1 MSQQDIQSII
11 EENDKIKLNET
22 EHSVKKKIFNLS
34 KMEALV
40 HSDPKLSNIY
50 DQMAEGGSEKFGYHY
65 NEMIMNVIFNDYI
78 LNDVNYL
85 RKYRNS
91 IAKKKKRRDKT
102 GINKLRA
109 TSKPKS
115 TEKDVVDETTGAA
128 SSGAFSSAA
137 AWSSDGETHAKPA
150 WKGGIVVNEK
160 KETEDEAKEREVD
173 FINDRSSEFGTVLSL
188 RDKNDLNIIKND
200 IKTKKYDSANINN
213 NIMGKGGIK
222 EGNFFSDDTNFIINP
237 SGFEKYVNMLNE
249 EINSMA
255 TGETPKSML
264 KTRDS
269 IKLRE
274 PLTQGTGNDGS
285 TVDTPSESG
294 EPIAESKVVSN
305 VFTILSKTLDKD
317 LDLLNSIKANEPKT
331 LDDLNK
337 IQNTNKTN
345 AKEIGKNIYKDLQE
359 SLGKNATAG
368 DYIKDFLDSTDPRFE
383 GKTKEQRKKMA
394 LAAYYSRMD
403 EARESNTYL
412 VTGFEI
418 IKDPEKLYTDLEK
431 NQESKEAL
439 KNKGNIPSSNGKDVV
454 KRNATDDELTQIEL
468 NRGIGLEDI
477 VFDVDPGDKFKDKIK
492 KEMGDDLYKSRE
504 AKLKFRAEQPLYNKE
519 AQPVT
524 NVKDKKTYSNKF
536 EDNLKESLIN
546 GKYVDNLGNRR
557 FTAFKLS
564 EVTLSESV
572 DKKWLPITFDGL
584 GNMYNS
590 VADMSINESTLNTLE
605 ENKYFFNEECGC
617 VHTVKQVDKNISE
630 NRNLGFE
637 KFRKLSGYKPNEFV
651 DTKHTRDLLK

>member
-1 MSQQDIQSII
+1 MSQQDIQTII

-115 TEKDVVDETTGAA
+115 TEKDTVDETTGAA
-128 SSGAFSSAA
+128 SSGSFSSAA

-150 WKGGIVVNEK
+150 WKGGVVVNEK
-160 KETEDEAKEREVD
+160 KETEDEAKEREVN
-173 FINDRSSEFGTVLSL
+173 FINNKSSEFGTVLSL

-200 IKTKKYDSANINN
+200 IKTKKYDSTNIGNSIMKNN
-213 NIMGKGGIK
+213 VSEEI
-222 EGNFFSDDTNFIINP
+222 NFIINP
-237 SGFEKYVNMLNE
+237 DGFEKYFNSLNE

-269 IKLRE
+269 MKLRE
-274 PLTQGTGNDGS
+274 PLTQGASDDSSIG
-285 TVDTPSESG
+285 DTQTDNS
-294 EPIAESKVVSN
+294 EPIAESKVISN

-337 IQNTNKTN
+337 LQNNNKTN
-345 AKEIGKNIYKDLQE
+345 AKEIGKNVYKDLQE

-403 EARESNTYL
+403 EARESNTHL

-418 IKDPEKLYTDLEK
+418 INDPKKLYADLEK

-439 KNKGNIPSSNGKDVV
+439 KNKGNTPSSNGKDVV

-477 VFDVDPGDKFKDKIK
+477 VFDVDPGDKYNDKIK

-524 NVKDKKTYSNKF
+524 NVKDKKTYTNKF

-564 EVTLSESV
+564 QVTLSESV
-572 DKKWLPITFDGL
+572 DRKWFPISFDGL
-584 GNMYNS
+584 GNMYNT
-590 VADMSINESTLNTLE
+590 VADMSINENTLNTLE
-605 ENKYFFNEECGC
+605 DNKYFFNEECGC
-617 VHTVKQVDKNISE
+617 IHTVKQINKNISE
-630 NRNLGFE
+630 NRNLEFE

>member
-1 MSQQDIQSII
+1 MSQQDIQTII

-65 NEMIMNVIFNDYI
+65 NEMIMNVIFNDYV

-109 TSKPKS
+109 TSKSKS
-115 TEKDVVDETTGAA
+115 TEKDTVDETTGAA
-128 SSGAFSSAA
+128 SSGSFSSAA

-150 WKGGIVVNEK
+150 WKGGVVVNEK
-160 KETEDEAKEREVD
+160 KETEDEAKEREVS
-173 FINDRSSEFGTVLSL
+173 FINDKSSEFGTVLSL

-200 IKTKKYDSANINN
+200 IKTKKYDSTNIGNSIMKNN
-213 NIMGKGGIK
+213 VSEEI
-222 EGNFFSDDTNFIINP
+222 NFIINP
-237 SGFEKYVNMLNE
+237 DGFEKYFNSLNE

-269 IKLRE
+269 MKLRE
-274 PLTQGTGNDGS
+274 PLTQGASDDSSIG
-285 TVDTPSESG
+285 DTQTDNS
-294 EPIAESKVVSN
+294 EPIAESKVISN

-337 IQNTNKTN
+337 IQNNNKTN
-345 AKEIGKNIYKDLQE
+345 AKEIGKNVYKDLQE

-403 EARESNTYL
+403 EARESNTHL

-418 IKDPEKLYTDLEK
+418 INDPKKLYADLEK

-439 KNKGNIPSSNGKDVV
+439 KNKGNTPSSNGKDVV
-454 KRNATDDELTQIEL
+454 KRSATDDELTQIEL

-477 VFDVDPGDKFKDKIK
+477 VFDVDPGDKYKDKIK
-492 KEMGDDLYKSRE
+492 KEMGADLYKSRE

-524 NVKDKKTYSNKF
+524 NVKDKKTHTNKF
-536 EDNLKESLIN
+536 EDNLNESLIN

-564 EVTLSESV
+564 QVTLSESV
-572 DKKWLPITFDGL
+572 DRKWFPISFDGL
-584 GNMYNS
+584 GNMYNT
-590 VADMSINESTLNTLE
+590 VADMSINENTLNTLDD
-605 ENKYFFNEECGC
+605 NKYFFNEECGC
-617 VHTVKQVDKNISE
+617 IHTVKQINKNISE
-630 NRNLGFE
+630 NRNLEFE